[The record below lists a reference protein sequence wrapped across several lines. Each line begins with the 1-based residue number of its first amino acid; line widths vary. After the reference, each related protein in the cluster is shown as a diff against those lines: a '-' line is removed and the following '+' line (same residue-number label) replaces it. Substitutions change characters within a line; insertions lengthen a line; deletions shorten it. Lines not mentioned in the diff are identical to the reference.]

1 MPYHVPRCTRGAV
14 VTKTGSGL
22 ECGNEWPLC
31 HGKLI
36 PAYTVGSMIEYTHR
50 LFSGLAGLLSLASMI
65 AFWRYAR
72 NRRDL
77 LVYAFMTLLFVIVQ
91 GGMGALAV
99 IKSQSAA
106 VMALHMGFSLIAFSS
121 SLMLAL
127 GTKRRHEAGEYDPK
141 MELQKQP
148 VSKAFRNLTCFT
160 AFYSYVVVYI
170 GAFVSHTDS
179 RGGCS
184 GWPLCNGEWV
194 PELSGE

>member
-1 MPYHVPRCTRGAV
+1 MTTNQLKWLSYLTCLIMFLAVLGGAV

-77 LVYAFMTLLFVIVQ
+77 LVYAFMTLLFVI
-91 GGMGALAV
+91 
-99 IKSQSAA
+99 
-106 VMALHMGFSLIAFSS
+106 
-121 SLMLAL
+121 
-127 GTKRRHEAGEYDPK
+127 
-141 MELQKQP
+141 
-148 VSKAFRNLTCFT
+148 
-160 AFYSYVVVYI
+160 
-170 GAFVSHTDS
+170 
-179 RGGCS
+179 
-184 GWPLCNGEWV
+184 
-194 PELSGE
+194 